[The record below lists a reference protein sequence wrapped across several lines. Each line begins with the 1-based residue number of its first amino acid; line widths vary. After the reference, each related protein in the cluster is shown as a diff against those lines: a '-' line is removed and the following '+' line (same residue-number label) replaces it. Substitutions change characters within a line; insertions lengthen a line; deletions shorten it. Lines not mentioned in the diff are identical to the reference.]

1 MFFLPS
7 LKKSGKLDRIHITVC
22 IVGSRKIE
30 KQDDYASRNWDIF
43 APNLTIYGFDADVE
57 ACDQANADLEAR
69 KVNWTESHIPLALW
83 NTVGTQ
89 TLYVTKYPGCS
100 SLYPPNESYMQR
112 FNGYI
117 NLIQLDHTIEV
128 ETTTL
133 DTYCQSENIKE
144 IDFIHLDVQGGEL
157 SVLEGASETLKQ
169 SIIAV
174 YSEVEFTDVYVNQPL
189 FGDLDVYLRNQSFTL
204 LDLIVSTGR
213 AVRTTSPITSPNR
226 PGSLVWADAFYLRDL
241 IRPNLN
247 THLQTPERILK
258 LACIADVM
266 DYTDYALELLEYLTL
281 NYGNDINYNFADNI
295 IESLAQIPELV
306 KYGLEN
312 LPIVNR
318 LRDYISSN
326 NIYLG
331 SSQTQ
336 IKGNKIR
343 KSRGSANLVNKS
355 EIATSPKPSVC
366 KFLKFR
372 DEIYKCTDY
381 LHRNGYVSHNL
392 VCKDWDIAHI
402 ISDLSDGNLLD
413 MGSSDSY
420 ILKNAVLK
428 NVQGE
433 KYGID
438 LQPPDVPLEEVKYMI
453 GDLMDTQLPGNYFT
467 NITCLSVIE
476 HEVDFKKFA
485 TEVSRLLTEA
495 GKLYVTF
502 DYWTPKLKPD
512 FKLYDKLWNL
522 LDENDTKKLIEECK
536 SFGLNLVEP
545 VDWSLGDAVI
555 KPGYFSPPG
564 ANISYTFGMLV
575 FQKN

>member
-1 MFFLPS
+1 MFLLPS
-7 LKKSGKLDRIHITVC
+7 LKKSGHLDRVHITVF

-57 ACDQANADLEAR
+57 ACDRANADIEAR
-69 KVNWTESHIPLALW
+69 KVNWNEKHIPLALS
-83 NTVGTQ
+83 NTEGKA

-117 NLIQLDHTIEV
+117 DLIKLDRTVEV

-133 DTYCQSENIKE
+133 DSFCKSEKIKE

-157 SVLEGASETLKQ
+157 SVLEGASEILKQ
-169 SIIAV
+169 SLLAV
-174 YSEVEFTDVYVNQPL
+174 YTEVEFTDIYVNQPL
-189 FGDLDVYLRNQSFTL
+189 FGDLDVYLRNQNFTL
-204 LDLIVSTGR
+204 FDLIISTGR
-213 AVRTTSPITSPNR
+213 AVRTASPITSPNR

-241 IRPNLN
+241 MRPNLN
-247 THLQTPERILK
+247 THLQTPEQILK

-281 NYGNDINYNFADNI
+281 NYGNDINYNFTDNI
-295 IESLAQIPELV
+295 LESFSQIPELV

-318 LRDYISSN
+318 LRDYASSSN
-326 NIYLG
+326 I
-331 SSQTQ
+331 SQTK
-336 IKGNKIR
+336 IKPRKIP
-343 KSRGSANLVNKS
+343 KVHDSANLVKKS
-355 EIATSPKPSVC
+355 QIPKSAKPSLC

-372 DEIYKCTDY
+372 DEIYKCTEY
-381 LHRNGYVSHNL
+381 LHRNEYVSLNL

-402 ISDLSDGNLLD
+402 IFDLSNGNLLD

-453 GDLMDTQLPGNYFT
+453 GDLMDTKLPEHYFA

-485 TEVSRLLTEA
+485 TEVSRLLLEN

-512 FKLYDKLWNL
+512 FKLYDKLWNP
-522 LDENDTKKLIEECK
+522 LDENDTKNLIEECK
-536 SFGLNLVEP
+536 SCGLNLVEP
-545 VDWSLGDAVI
+545 VDWYLE
-555 KPGYFSPPG
+555 
-564 ANISYTFGMLV
+564 MR
-575 FQKN
+575 

>member
-1 MFFLPS
+1 MSFFLSS
-7 LKKSGKLDRIHITVC
+7 LKQSGHLDKIHMTIC
-22 IVGSRKIE
+22 IVGSRKIVNE
-30 KQDDYASRNWDIF
+30 DDYASKGWHLF
-43 APNLTIYGFDADVE
+43 APNLTILGFDADKE
-57 ACDQANADLEAR
+57 ACNLANAEIEAR
-69 KVNWTESHIPLALW
+69 QVNWAESHIPLALW
-83 NTVGTQ
+83 NSIGKQ
-89 TLYVTKYPGCS
+89 TLYVTRYPGCS
-100 SLYPPNESYMQR
+100 SLYQPNESYMQR

-117 NLIQLDHTIEV
+117 DLIQLDRTIEV

-133 DTYCQSENIKE
+133 DTFCQSEKIKE

-157 SVLEGASETLKQ
+157 SVLEGASEILDK
-169 SIIAV
+169 SILAV
-174 YSEVEFTDVYVNQPL
+174 YSEVEFTDIYVNQPL
-189 FGDLDVYLRNQSFTL
+189 FGDLDIYLRNQDFTL
-204 LDLIVSTGR
+204 FDLIVSTGR
-213 AVRTTSPITSPNR
+213 AVRTTSPIVSPNR
-226 PGSLVWADAFYLRDL
+226 PGSLVWADALYLRDL

-281 NYGNDINYNFADNI
+281 NYGNDSNYNFADNI
-295 IESLAQIPELV
+295 IESLAQVPELV
-306 KYGLEN
+306 KQGIEN

-318 LRDYISSN
+318 LRDYASSN
-326 NIYLG
+326 NIYLRDAK
-331 SSQTQ
+331 TK
-336 IKGNKIR
+336 IKGNKNRI
-343 KSRGSANLVNKS
+343 SRAANLTNKS
-355 EIATSPKPSVC
+355 ERDAPTKPSVC

-381 LHRNGYVSHNL
+381 LHRNGYASHNL

-402 ISDLSDGNLLD
+402 IFDLSDGNLLD

-453 GDLMDTQLPGNYFT
+453 GDLMDTKLPDSYFT

-476 HEVDFKKFA
+476 HEVDFQKFA
-485 TEVSRLLTEA
+485 TEVSRLLSEN

-512 FKLYDKLWNL
+512 FKLYDKLWNP
-522 LDENDTKKLIEECK
+522 LDENDTKNLIGECK
-536 SFGLNLVEP
+536 NCGLNLVEP

-555 KPGYFSPPG
+555 KPGYFSPG

>member
-1 MFFLPS
+1 MSFFLSS
-7 LKKSGKLDRIHITVC
+7 LKQSGHLDKIHMTIC
-22 IVGSRKIE
+22 IVGSRKIVNE
-30 KQDDYASRNWDIF
+30 DDYASKGWYLF
-43 APNLTIYGFDADVE
+43 APNLTILGFDADEE
-57 ACDQANADLEAR
+57 ACNLANTDIEVR
-69 KVNWTESHIPLALW
+69 KVNWAESHIPLALW
-83 NTVGTQ
+83 NTVGKQ

-117 NLIQLDHTIEV
+117 NLIELDRSVEI

-133 DTYCQSENIKE
+133 DTFCQSENIKE

-157 SVLEGASETLKQ
+157 AVLEGASEILSR
-169 SIIAV
+169 SILAV
-174 YSEVEFTDVYVNQPL
+174 YSEVEFTDIYVNQPL
-189 FGDLDVYLRNQSFTL
+189 FGDLDLYLRNQNFTL
-204 LDLIVSTGR
+204 FDLIVSTGR

-226 PGSLVWADAFYLRDL
+226 LGSLVWADAFYLRDL
-241 IRPNLN
+241 MRPNLN

-281 NYGNDINYNFADNI
+281 NYGTDPSYNFADNI
-295 IESLAQIPELV
+295 IESFTQAPELV

-312 LPIVNR
+312 VPIVNR

-331 SSQTQ
+331 NAKTS
-336 IKGNKIR
+336 IKTNKKWKHR
-343 KSRGSANLVNKS
+343 VSANLTNKS
-355 EIATSPKPSVC
+355 EIAISPKPSVC

-381 LHRNGYVSHNL
+381 LHRNGYASHNL

-402 ISDLSDGNLLD
+402 IFDLSDGNLLD

-438 LQPPDVPLEEVKYMI
+438 LQAPDVPLQEVKYMI
-453 GDLMDTQLPGNYFT
+453 GDLMDTKLPDNYFT

-476 HEVDFKKFA
+476 HEVDFQKFA
-485 TEVSRLLTEA
+485 TEVSRLLIEN

-512 FKLYDKLWNL
+512 FKLYDRLWNP
-522 LDENDTKKLIEECK
+522 LDENDTKRLIEECK
-536 SFGLNLVEP
+536 NCGLNLVEP

-555 KPGYFSPPG
+555 KPGYFSPG

>member
-1 MFFLPS
+1 MSFFLSS
-7 LKKSGKLDRIHITVC
+7 LKQSGHLDKIYMTIC
-22 IVGSRKIE
+22 IVGSRKIVNE
-30 KQDDYASRNWDIF
+30 DDYASKGWHLF
-43 APNLTIYGFDADVE
+43 APNLTILGFDADEE
-57 ACDQANADLEAR
+57 ACNLANAEIEAR
-69 KVNWTESHIPLALW
+69 QVNWTESHIPLALW
-83 NTVGTQ
+83 NTIGKQ

-117 NLIQLDHTIEV
+117 DLIQLNRTIEV

-133 DTYCQSENIKE
+133 DTFCHSQNIKE

-157 SVLEGASETLKQ
+157 SVLEGASEILDQ
-169 SIIAV
+169 SLLAV
-174 YSEVEFTDVYVNQPL
+174 YSEVEFTDIYVNQPL
-189 FGDLDVYLRNQSFTL
+189 FGDIDIFLRNKNFTL
-204 LDLIVSTGR
+204 FDLIVSTGR
-213 AVRTTSPITSPNR
+213 AVRKTSPITSPNR

-241 IRPNLN
+241 MRPNLN

-281 NYGNDINYNFADNI
+281 NYGNDPNYNLADNI
-295 IESLAQIPELV
+295 IESLAQIPKLV
-306 KYGLEN
+306 NQGLEN

-326 NIYLG
+326 NVYLMPAK
-331 SSQTQ
+331 TQ
-336 IKGNKIR
+336 IKGNKNRI
-343 KSRGSANLVNKS
+343 SRAANLTNKS
-355 EIATSPKPSVC
+355 ERDAPPQPSVC

-381 LHRNGYVSHNL
+381 LHRNGYASHNL

-402 ISDLSDGNLLD
+402 IFDLSDGNLLD

-453 GDLMDTQLPGNYFT
+453 GDLMDTKLPEHYFT

-485 TEVSRLLTEA
+485 TEVSRLLIEN

-512 FKLYDKLWNL
+512 FKLYDKLWNP
-522 LDENDTKKLIEECK
+522 LDENDTKNLIEECK
-536 SFGLNLVEP
+536 SCGLNLVEP

-555 KPGYFSPPG
+555 KPGYFSPG

>member
-1 MFFLPS
+1 MSFFLSS
-7 LKKSGKLDRIHITVC
+7 LKQSGHLDKVYMTIC
-22 IVGSRKIE
+22 IVGSRKIVNE
-30 KQDDYASRNWDIF
+30 DDYGSKGWHLF
-43 APNLTIYGFDADVE
+43 APNLTILGFDADEE
-57 ACDQANADLEAR
+57 ACNLANAEIEAR
-69 KVNWTESHIPLALW
+69 QVNWAESHIPLALW
-83 NTVGTQ
+83 NTIGKQ
-89 TLYVTKYPGCS
+89 TLYVTKDPGCS
-100 SLYPPNESYMQR
+100 SLYPPNESYMER

-117 NLIQLDHTIEV
+117 DLIQLNRTIEV

-133 DTYCQSENIKE
+133 DTFCQSQNIKE

-157 SVLEGASETLKQ
+157 SVLEGASEILDR
-169 SIIAV
+169 SILAV
-174 YSEVEFTDVYVNQPL
+174 YSEVEFTDIYVNQPL
-189 FGDLDVYLRNQSFTL
+189 FGDIDVFLRNKNFTL
-204 LDLIVSTGR
+204 FDLIVSMGR
-213 AVRTTSPITSPNR
+213 AVRKTSPITSPNR
-226 PGSLVWADAFYLRDL
+226 RGSLVSADAFYLRDL
-241 IRPNLN
+241 MRPNLN

-281 NYGNDINYNFADNI
+281 NYGNDPNYNLADNI

-306 KYGLEN
+306 NQGLEN

-326 NIYLG
+326 NVYLRDAK
-331 SSQTQ
+331 TQ
-336 IKGNKIR
+336 IKGNKNRI
-343 KSRGSANLVNKS
+343 SRAANLTNKS
-355 EIATSPKPSVC
+355 ERDAPPKPSVC

-381 LHRNGYVSHNL
+381 LHRKGYASHNL

-402 ISDLSDGNLLD
+402 IFDLSDGNLLD

-438 LQPPDVPLEEVKYMI
+438 LQPPDVPLQEVKYMI
-453 GDLMDTQLPGNYFT
+453 GDLMDTKLPDHYFT

-485 TEVSRLLTEA
+485 TEVSRLLIEN

-512 FKLYDKLWNL
+512 FKLYDKLWNP
-522 LDENDTKKLIEECK
+522 LDENDTKNLIEECK
-536 SFGLNLVEP
+536 SCGLNLVEP

-555 KPGYFSPPG
+555 KPGYFSPG

>member
-7 LKKSGKLDRIHITVC
+7 LKKSGKLDRVHITVC

-57 ACDQANADLEAR
+57 ACEQANADLEAR
-69 KVNWTESHIPLALW
+69 KVNWTENHIPLALS
-83 NTVGTQ
+83 NKEGKS
-89 TLYVTKYPGCS
+89 TLYVNKYPGCS

-117 NLIQLDHTIEV
+117 GLILDRTIEI

-133 DTYCQSENIKE
+133 DTFCHWENIKE

-157 SVLEGASETLKQ
+157 SVLEGASEILKQ
-169 SIIAV
+169 SILAV
-174 YSEVEFTDVYVNQPL
+174 YSEVEFTDIYVNQPL

-204 LDLIVSTGR
+204 FDLIVSTGR
-213 AVRTTSPITSPNR
+213 AVRTTSPITSRNR

-241 IRPNLN
+241 MRPNLN

-281 NYGNDINYNFADNI
+281 NYGTDPHYNFADNI
-295 IESLAQIPELV
+295 IESLAQNPELV

-326 NIYLG
+326 NIYLA
-331 SSQTQ
+331 SAKTQ
-336 IKGNKIR
+336 IKGNTNR
-343 KSRGSANLVNKS
+343 KPRGSANLVNKS
-355 EIATSPKPSVC
+355 EIATSSKPSVC

-381 LHRNGYVSHNL
+381 LHRNGYASHNL

-402 ISDLSDGNLLD
+402 IFDLSDGNLLD

-453 GDLMDTQLPGNYFT
+453 GDLMDTKLPDHYFT

-485 TEVSRLLTEA
+485 TEVSRLLIEN

-512 FKLYDKLWNL
+512 FKLYDRLWNP
-522 LDENDTKKLIEECK
+522 LDENDTKNLIDKCK
-536 SFGLNLVEP
+536 NCGLNLVEP

-555 KPGYFSPPG
+555 KPGYFSPG

>member
-7 LKKSGKLDRIHITVC
+7 LKKSGKLDRVYLTVC

-57 ACDQANADLEAR
+57 ACEQANADLEAR
-69 KVNWTESHIPLALW
+69 KVNWTENHIPLALS
-83 NTVGTQ
+83 NTEGNA

-117 NLIQLDHTIEV
+117 DLIQLNRTIEV

-133 DTYCQSENIKE
+133 DTFCQSENIKE

-157 SVLEGASETLKQ
+157 SVLEGASEILGR
-169 SIIAV
+169 SILAV
-174 YSEVEFTDVYVNQPL
+174 YSEVEFTDIYVNQPL

-204 LDLIVSTGR
+204 FDLIVSTGR
-213 AVRTTSPITSPNR
+213 AVRTTSPITSSNR

-241 IRPNLN
+241 MRPNLN

-281 NYGNDINYNFADNI
+281 NYGNDPNYNLADNI

-306 KYGLEN
+306 NQGLEN

-326 NIYLG
+326 NVYLRNTK
-331 SSQTQ
+331 TQ
-336 IKGNKIR
+336 IKKTTNRMI
-343 KSRGSANLVNKS
+343 SRAANLINKS
-355 EIATSPKPSVC
+355 DRDAPPKPSVC

-381 LHRNGYVSHNL
+381 LHRNGYASHNL
-392 VCKDWDIAHI
+392 FCKDWDIAHI
-402 ISDLSDGNLLD
+402 IFDLSDGNLLD

-438 LQPPDVPLEEVKYMI
+438 LQPPDVPLEEVKYMV
-453 GDLMDTQLPGNYFT
+453 GDLMDTKLPDHYFT

-485 TEVSRLLTEA
+485 TEVSRLLIEN

-512 FKLYDKLWNL
+512 FKLYDKLWNP
-522 LDENDTKKLIEECK
+522 LDKNDTKNLIEECK
-536 SFGLNLVEP
+536 SCGLNLVEP

-555 KPGYFSPPG
+555 KPGYFSPG

>member
-7 LKKSGKLDRIHITVC
+7 LKKSGKLDRVHITVC

-30 KQDDYASRNWDIF
+30 KQDDYASRNWNIF

-57 ACDQANADLEAR
+57 ACEQANADLEAR
-69 KVNWTESHIPLALW
+69 KVNWTENHIPLALSK
-83 NTVGTQ
+83 TEGKA

-117 NLIQLDHTIEV
+117 DLIQLARTIEI

-133 DTYCQSENIKE
+133 DSFCHSENIKE

-157 SVLEGASETLKQ
+157 SVLEGASEILKQ
-169 SIIAV
+169 SILAV
-174 YSEVEFTDVYVNQPL
+174 YSEVEFTDIYVNQPL

-204 LDLIVSTGR
+204 FDLIVSTGR

-258 LACIADVM
+258 LACIADVI

-281 NYGNDINYNFADNI
+281 NYGNDPNYNFADNI
-295 IESLAQIPELV
+295 IESLAQNPELV

-326 NIYLG
+326 NIYLA
-331 SSQTQ
+331 SAKTQ
-336 IKGNKIR
+336 IKGNKNR
-343 KSRGSANLVNKS
+343 KPRGSANLVNKS
-355 EIATSPKPSVC
+355 EIATSSKPSVC

-381 LHRNGYVSHNL
+381 LHRNGYASHNL

-402 ISDLSDGNLLD
+402 IFDLSDGNLLD

-453 GDLMDTQLPGNYFT
+453 GDLMDTKLPDHYFT

-485 TEVSRLLTEA
+485 TEVSRLLIDN

-512 FKLYDKLWNL
+512 FKLYDKLWNP
-522 LDENDTKKLIEECK
+522 LDENDTKNLIEECK
-536 SFGLNLVEP
+536 SCGLNLVEP

-555 KPGYFSPPG
+555 KPGYFSPG

-575 FQKN
+575 FQKK

>member
-1 MFFLPS
+1 MSFFLSS
-7 LKKSGKLDRIHITVC
+7 LKQSGHLDKIHMTIC
-22 IVGSRKIE
+22 IVGSRKIVNE
-30 KQDDYASRNWDIF
+30 DDYGSKGWHLF
-43 APNLTIYGFDADVE
+43 APNLTILGFDADEE
-57 ACDQANADLEAR
+57 ACNLANAEIEAR
-69 KVNWTESHIPLALW
+69 QVNWAESHIPLALW
-83 NTVGTQ
+83 NTRGKQ

-100 SLYPPNESYMQR
+100 SLYPPNESYMER

-117 NLIQLDHTIEV
+117 DLIQLNRTIEV

-133 DTYCQSENIKE
+133 DSFCQSENIKE

-157 SVLEGASETLKQ
+157 SVLEGASEILDR
-169 SIIAV
+169 SILAV
-174 YSEVEFTDVYVNQPL
+174 YSEVEFTDIYVNQPL
-189 FGDLDVYLRNQSFTL
+189 FGDIDIFLRNKNFTL
-204 LDLIVSTGR
+204 FDLIVSTGR
-213 AVRTTSPITSPNR
+213 AFRKTSPITSR
-226 PGSLVWADAFYLRDL
+226 TRRGSLVWADAFYLRDL
-241 IRPNLN
+241 MRPNLN

-281 NYGNDINYNFADNI
+281 NYGNDPNYNLADNI

-306 KYGLEN
+306 NQGLEN

-326 NIYLG
+326 NVYL
-331 SSQTQ
+331 SDTKTQ
-336 IKGNKIR
+336 IKGNKNRI
-343 KSRGSANLVNKS
+343 SRAANLTNKS
-355 EIATSPKPSVC
+355 ERDAPPKPSVC

-381 LHRNGYVSHNL
+381 LHRNGYASHNL

-402 ISDLSDGNLLD
+402 IFDLSDGNLLD

-438 LQPPDVPLEEVKYMI
+438 LQPPDVPLQEVKYMI
-453 GDLMDTQLPGNYFT
+453 GDLMDTKLPDRYFT

-485 TEVSRLLTEA
+485 TEVSRLLIEN

-512 FKLYDKLWNL
+512 FKLYDKLWNP
-522 LDENDTKKLIEECK
+522 LDENDTKNLIEECK
-536 SFGLNLVEP
+536 SCGLNLVEP

-555 KPGYFSPPG
+555 KPGYFSPG

>member
-1 MFFLPS
+1 
-7 LKKSGKLDRIHITVC
+7 I
-22 IVGSRKIE
+22 
-30 KQDDYASRNWDIF
+30 
-43 APNLTIYGFDADVE
+43 
-57 ACDQANADLEAR
+57 
-69 KVNWTESHIPLALW
+69 
-83 NTVGTQ
+83 
-89 TLYVTKYPGCS
+89 
-100 SLYPPNESYMQR
+100 
-112 FNGYI
+112 
-117 NLIQLDHTIEV
+117 
-128 ETTTL
+128 
-133 DTYCQSENIKE
+133 
-144 IDFIHLDVQGGEL
+144 
-157 SVLEGASETLKQ
+157 
-169 SIIAV
+169 
-174 YSEVEFTDVYVNQPL
+174 
-189 FGDLDVYLRNQSFTL
+189 YLRNQNFTL
-204 LDLIVSTGR
+204 FDLIVSTGR

-241 IRPNLN
+241 MRPNLN

-281 NYGNDINYNFADNI
+281 NYGNDPNYNLAENI

-306 KYGLEN
+306 KQGLEN

-326 NIYLG
+326 NIYLAPAK
-331 SSQTQ
+331 TL
-336 IKGNKIR
+336 IKSNKNR
-343 KSRGSANLVNKS
+343 TPRGSANLVNKS
-355 EIATSPKPSVC
+355 EIATSSKPSVC

-381 LHRNGYVSHNL
+381 LHRNGYASHNL

-402 ISDLSDGNLLD
+402 IFDLSDGNLLD

-453 GDLMDTQLPGNYFT
+453 GDLMDTKLPDHYFT

-485 TEVSRLLTEA
+485 TEVSRLLIEN

-512 FKLYDKLWNL
+512 FKLYDKLWNP
-522 LDENDTKKLIEECK
+522 LDENDTNNLIEECK
-536 SFGLNLVEP
+536 SCGLNLVEP

-555 KPGYFSPPG
+555 KPGYFSPG